1 MTGDVDPT
9 TSDSLSTNHPS
20 VEDRVVVEPAAKQ
33 QQESSSSPSG
43 GGGAGQQPQQ
53 QQQQQQQQIQVV
65 EHDASSSG
73 YGSPDSGGLID
84 EGWNSYLI
92 YIGNFKNFNNV
103 V

>member
-9 TSDSLSTNHPS
+9 TSDNLSNNHPS

-33 QQESSSSPSG
+33 ESSSSPL

-53 QQQQQQQQIQVV
+53 QQQQQQQQQNQVV

-84 EGWNSYLI
+84 EGWNYDLI
-92 YIGNFKNFNNV
+92 FIGINLNF
-103 V
+103 